1 MDLED
6 QSILVQSGSGGKI
19 ETGFTMGFYHEPT
32 EETPVDFLWKEFWEM
47 CSFQVVLGMLRGR

>member
-32 EETPVDFLWKEFWEM
+32 KETPVDFLWKEFWEM
-47 CSFQVVLGMLRGR
+47 CSF